1 MTIKS
6 IPYVLYVVDDSLIE
20 DWFSFI
26 VIYPLKYGKR
36 VIVHQ
41 FVLDQIVESYRIKRI
56 PFICDDT
63 IGSYNSKLEWS
74 TGINDYLPE
83 SYFPKWLKTQSA
95 LYEQRQLM
103 DIL

>member
-1 MTIKS
+1 MTSKP

-20 DWFSFI
+20 DWFSFVLI
-26 VIYPLKYGKR
+26 DPLKYGKR
-36 VIVHQ
+36 LIIHQ
-41 FVLDQIVESYRIKRI
+41 FMLDLIVDSYRIKRV

-63 IGSYNSKLEWS
+63 MGGYDSKLGWS

-83 SYFPKWLKTQSA
+83 SYFPKWLKTQSSRYA
-95 LYEQRQLM
+95 QKKLM

>member
-1 MTIKS
+1 MTIKPS
-6 IPYVLYVVDDSLIE
+6 HYVLYVVDDSLIK

-26 VIYPLKYGKR
+26 LIDPLKYGKR
-36 VIVHQ
+36 LIIHQ
-41 FVLDQIVESYRIKRI
+41 YMFDQIIEPYRIKRV

-63 IGSYNSKLEWS
+63 MGGYDSKLEWS

-83 SYFPKWLKTQSA
+83 RYFTKWLKTQYSRYA
-95 LYEQRQLM
+95 QKKLM

>member
-1 MTIKS
+1 MTIKP

-20 DWFSFI
+20 DWFSFVLIDSLKCGKKLIIHQFMFDLI
-26 VIYPLKYGKR
+26 VDSYRMKR
-36 VIVHQ
+36 V
-41 FVLDQIVESYRIKRI
+41 

-63 IGSYNSKLEWS
+63 MGGYDSELEWS

-83 SYFPKWLKTQSA
+83 TYFPKWLKTQYSRYA
-95 LYEQRQLM
+95 QKKLM